1 MEYVEISFV
10 DTSTSAYS
18 SDTEFLSMAGTQYTK
33 FMQKGNIIHEAGE
46 DVEVAQNRF
55 KKPQEL
61 EQGSQCYQKSSFLPP
76 LGLIFADSL
85 QPHGRDD
92 DNWQFQLPIAQVNC
106 PRGKNVLLLESRLPV
121 SKNSLIEH
129 IWVLAHGPITVT
141 SSKGTGIFQFYMRCP
156 SLQPSEMNAMTDIL
170 SNHRAGQSL
179 PRRKDCC

>member
-1 MEYVEISFV
+1 
-10 DTSTSAYS
+10 
-18 SDTEFLSMAGTQYTK
+18 
-33 FMQKGNIIHEAGE
+33 MQKGNIIHEAGE
-46 DVEVAQNRF
+46 GVEVAQNRF

-61 EQGSQCYQKSSFLPP
+61 EQGSQCYQQSSFLPP

-92 DNWQFQLPIAQVNC
+92 DNWQFQLPVAQVSC

-141 SSKGTGIFQFYMRCP
+141 SSKGTGICQFYMRCP
-156 SLQPSEMNAMTDIL
+156 SLQPREMNAMTDIPLRPQGRAESSQKKGLLL
-170 SNHRAGQSL
+170 SRSRARPPPGPGWCALGSPLILSL
-179 PRRKDCC
+179 